1 MANEN
6 NSNPTEMSRDTLLYK
21 ICPWDR
27 VNGCRNGTRDYQC
40 YDCVQ
45 LMNKWLDEYD
55 KQIRAKAI
63 DDLMEKASECSIS
76 DADWHY
82 LGQVAEQ
89 LKAGGKN

>member
-1 MANEN
+1 M
-6 NSNPTEMSRDTLLYK
+6 TRDTLLYK

-27 VNGCRNGTRDYQC
+27 INGCCNGTRDYQC

-63 DDLMEKASECSIS
+63 DDFANWLVEQGILGNRCIS
-76 DADWHY
+76 DGEITDYGKVYAKKY
-82 LGQVAEQ
+82 KEQ
-89 LKAGGKN
+89 LKEEDK

>member
-6 NSNPTEMSRDTLLYK
+6 SSNLTEMSRDILLYK
-21 ICPWDR
+21 LCPSDK
-27 VNGCRNGTRDYQC
+27 VHSCDSDC
-40 YDCVQ
+40 HCKDCVQ
-45 LMNKWLDEYD
+45 IVNGWLDEYD

-76 DADWHY
+76 GADWHY